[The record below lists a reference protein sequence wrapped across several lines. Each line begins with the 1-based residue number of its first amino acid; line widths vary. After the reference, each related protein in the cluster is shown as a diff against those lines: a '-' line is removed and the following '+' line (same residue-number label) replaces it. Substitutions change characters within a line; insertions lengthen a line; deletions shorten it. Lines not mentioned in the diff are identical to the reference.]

1 MKFGI
6 KLNHMIK
13 AEIVAD
19 SKNEFGNRIT
29 TFVLTMPRIVLAE
42 FNTHRMISR
51 NSASSRA
58 IPFETIVKRVNE
70 NPFIPISW
78 MKEHTGMQGNNYFRD
93 EYIDGNNDTLNLQD
107 LWLQA
112 RNDAIK
118 KAIALSEYGL
128 SKQFCNRLLEPYM
141 LHTVV
146 ATSTEW
152 ENFFALRAHPMA
164 EIHMQDLA
172 FKMLDEYN
180 KSEPEL
186 LHPGEWHIPFEDN
199 MNEESLRLFAG
210 ADGNKIPKP
219 IYKVM
224 ASAGICAGVSY
235 GRIKDNVDIADMIDL
250 HDSLVIRP
258 YDGKRGIRTINDPIH
273 ASPTEHQAQAMTKDE
288 INYFSDKKWVGKGGN
303 QEWSGGWDGN
313 FIGFKQYRKMLP
325 NENAS
330 DSRVI
335 KK

>member
-1 MKFGI
+1 
-6 KLNHMIK
+6 MIK

-58 IPFETIVKRVNE
+58 IPFETIVKRVKE
-70 NPFIPISW
+70 NPFVPLKWQKDHS
-78 MKEHTGMQGNNYFRD
+78 GMQGIEYFTDPVNIELCELGWLRARD
-93 EYIDGNNDTLNLQD
+93 KMVTSATSLNKD
-107 LWLQA
+107 
-112 RNDAIK
+112 IG
-118 KAIALSEYGL
+118 IT
-128 SKQFCNRLLEPYM
+128 KQLCNRLLEPFMY
-141 LHTVV
+141 HTVV

-164 EIHMQDLA
+164 EIHIQDLA

-180 KSEPEL
+180 KSEPNL